1 MKRYTGR
8 CSKVGAEYEL
18 RSQLEDMKSHWELLQ
33 TLISEKIGGEVISEG
48 RERISF
54 WVAKEYVLAWWE
66 LDELK
71 SVGALDDYYKK
82 YESGCISWQDS
93 NIIKY

>member
-1 MKRYTGR
+1 MKHYTR
-8 CSKVGAEYEL
+8 QCSKVGTEYEL
-18 RSQLEDMKSHWELLQ
+18 CSWLEDMKSHWELLQ
-33 TLISEKIGGEVISEG
+33 TMILEKIGGEVISEG

-54 WVAKEYVLAWWE
+54 WVAKEYVLAWLE
-66 LDELK
+66 PNKLK
-71 SVGALDDYYKK
+71 SVGAFNDYYKK

>member
-8 CSKVGAEYEL
+8 RSKVGAEYEL
-18 RSQLEDMKSHWELLQ
+18 RSRLEDMKSHWELLQ

-48 RERISF
+48 RERTSF
-54 WVAKEYVLAWWE
+54 WVVKEYVLAWLE
-66 LDELK
+66 LDKLK

-82 YESGCISWQDS
+82 YESGRISRQDS